1 LNKGYAIV
9 VLGMPL
15 ATFTFLHVLISLVGI
30 VSGLIVLER
39 FFRNRTLGVS
49 NAVFLATTI
58 LTSVTG
64 FLFPFKAFG
73 PPHIIGALSLVV
85 LAIAL
90 FAIYARKLAGP
101 WRWIYICAAV
111 LALYLNVF
119 VAVVQSFDKI
129 GSLHA
134 LAPTG
139 SEPPFAITQGVVLL
153 IFIVLTALAVMRFR
167 PPTT

>member
-1 LNKGYAIV
+1 M

-30 VSGLIVLER
+30 ASGLIVLER

-49 NAVFLATTI
+49 NVVFLITTI

-64 FLFPFKAFG
+64 FLFPFKTFG
-73 PPHIIGALSLVV
+73 SPAHIVGVISLVI

-90 FAIYARKLAGP
+90 FALYAGNLVGP
-101 WRWIYICAAV
+101 WRWIYVGTAMV
-111 LALYLNVF
+111 ALYLNVF
-119 VAVVQSFDKI
+119 VAVVQSFLKI
-129 GSLHA
+129 GRLHA

-139 SEPPFAITQGVVLL
+139 SEPPFMITQGVVLL
-153 IFIVLTALAVMRFR
+153 LFVAMGIVALMRFR
-167 PPTT
+167 PPTA

>member
-1 LNKGYAIV
+1 M

-30 VSGLIVLER
+30 ASGLIVLER

-49 NAVFLATTI
+49 NAVFLITTI

-73 PPHIIGALSLVV
+73 PPHIVGVISLVV

-90 FAIYARKLAGP
+90 FALYAGNLVGP
-101 WRWIYICAAV
+101 WRWIYVCSAV

-129 GSLHA
+129 GRLHV

-139 SEPPFAITQGVVLL
+139 SEPPFAITQGIVLL
-153 IFIVLTALAVMRFR
+153 IFIGVAVVALVRFR
-167 PPTT
+167 PPTA

>member
-1 LNKGYAIV
+1 M

-30 VSGLIVLER
+30 ASGLIVLER

-49 NAVFLATTI
+49 NVVFLITTI

-64 FLFPFKAFG
+64 FLFPFKTFG
-73 PPHIIGALSLVV
+73 SPAHIVGVISLVI

-90 FAIYARKLAGP
+90 FALYAGNLVGP
-101 WRWIYICAAV
+101 WRWIYVSTAMV
-111 LALYLNVF
+111 ALYLNVF
-119 VAVVQSFDKI
+119 VAVVQSFLKI
-129 GSLHA
+129 GRLHA

-139 SEPPFAITQGVVLL
+139 SEPPFMITQGVVLL
-153 IFIVLTALAVMRFR
+153 LFVAMGIVALMRFR
-167 PPTT
+167 PPTA

>member
-1 LNKGYAIV
+1 M

-30 VSGLIVLER
+30 ASGLIVLER
-39 FFRNRTLGVS
+39 FLRNRTLGVS
-49 NAVFLATTI
+49 NVVFLVTTI

-64 FLFPFKAFG
+64 FLFPFKVFG
-73 PPHIIGALSLVV
+73 PPHIVGVISLVV

-90 FAIYARKLAGP
+90 FALYLGNLIGA
-101 WRWIYICAAV
+101 WRWIYVSTAV

-119 VAVVQSFDKI
+119 VGVVQAFDKI
-129 GSLHA
+129 GRLHV

-139 SEPPFAITQGVVLL
+139 SEPPFAISQAVVLL
-153 IFIVLTALAVMRFR
+153 VFVVLGIVGLMRFR
-167 PPTT
+167 PPTA

>member
-1 LNKGYAIV
+1 M

-30 VSGLIVLER
+30 ASGLIVLER

-49 NAVFLATTI
+49 NTVFLITTI

-64 FLFPFKAFG
+64 FLFPFKTFG
-73 PPHIIGALSLVV
+73 SPAHIVGTISLVI

-90 FAIYARKLAGP
+90 FALYAGNLVGP
-101 WRWIYICAAV
+101 WRWIYVSAAMV
-111 LALYLNVF
+111 ALYLNVF
-119 VAVVQSFDKI
+119 VAVAQSFAKI
-129 GSLHA
+129 GRLHA

-139 SEPPFAITQGVVLL
+139 SEPPFVITQAIVLVL
-153 IFIVLTALAVMRFR
+153 FIVLGIVALMRFR
-167 PPTT
+167 PPTA

>member
-1 LNKGYAIV
+1 M

-15 ATFTFLHVLISLVGI
+15 ATFTFLHVLVSLVGI
-30 VSGLIVLER
+30 ASGLIVLER

-49 NAVFLATTI
+49 NVVFLIATI
-58 LTSVTG
+58 LTSATG

-73 PPHIIGALSLVV
+73 PPHIVGVISLVA

-90 FAIYARKLAGP
+90 FALCAGNLVGP
-101 WRWIYICAAV
+101 WRWIYVCAAI

-129 GSLHA
+129 GRLHA

-139 SEPPFAITQGVVLL
+139 SEPPFAIAQGIVLVLFVVLGVV
-153 IFIVLTALAVMRFR
+153 ALMRFR
-167 PPTT
+167 PPTA